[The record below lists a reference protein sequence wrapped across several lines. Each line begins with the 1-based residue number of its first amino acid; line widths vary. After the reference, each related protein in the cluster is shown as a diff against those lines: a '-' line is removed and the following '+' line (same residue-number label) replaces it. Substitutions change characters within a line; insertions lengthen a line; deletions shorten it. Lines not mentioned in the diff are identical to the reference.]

1 MVDEVG
7 VGGTGRD
14 CETGAVGVMVLLL
27 QAMKA
32 KARYLGTSGGFGQRL
47 LKA

>member
-14 CETGAVGVMVLLL
+14 CATGSVGVMVLLL
-27 QAMKA
+27 PAMNA
-32 KARYLGTSGGFGQRL
+32 NARYLGTSGGFGQRS